1 MPVTIRPQLASV
13 RAAAPTGDQWLH
25 EIKFDGYRTI
35 AHVEQ
40 GAVRLITRSGLD
52 WTRYYGHLAKAFQ
65 GLRCR
70 QAILDGEVAVQD
82 ATGVTSVPALEQALE
97 SRRTEQLIFYAFDL
111 LHLDGDDLRPKPL
124 LQRKAALATLLAA
137 PKASAR
143 LHISEY
149 VIGEGPAVFDQVCR
163 MGLEGILCKR
173 IDATYRSGR
182 TSTWLKIKCY
192 TAGTF
197 VIVGFTESKAAGGL
211 AALLLAEPAAGELR
225 FAGKVGTGFSF
236 REAEDLRTLLRSI
249 ASSESAM
256 IVPHEIRRA
265 QPTWV
270 EPRLMAR
277 VRHSGRGSQGFLR
290 HPVYRGVV
298 PA

>member
-1 MPVTIRPQLASV
+1 VPSR
-13 RAAAPTGDQWLH
+13 
-25 EIKFDGYRTI
+25 
-35 AHVEQ
+35 
-40 GAVRLITRSGLD
+40 
-52 WTRYYGHLAKAFQ
+52 
-65 GLRCR
+65 LRCR

-111 LHLDGDDLRPKPL
+111 LHLGGNDLRSKPL

-137 PKASAR
+137 PEAR
-143 LHISEY
+143 APADQRD
-149 VIGEGPAVFDQVCR
+149 VIGDGPAVFDQVCR
-163 MGLEGILCKR
+163 MGLEGIICKR
-173 IDATYRSGR
+173 IDAAYRSGR

-192 TAGTF
+192 AEGTF

-211 AALLLAEPAAGELR
+211 AALLLAERTAGELR

-236 REAEDLRTLLRSI
+236 REAEDLRALLRSI
-249 ASSESAM
+249 VSSEPVM
-256 IVPHEIRRA
+256 VVPNEIRRA

-277 VRHSGRGSQGFLR
+277 VRHSGQGFLR

>member
-1 MPVTIRPQLASV
+1 M
-13 RAAAPTGDQWLH
+13 
-25 EIKFDGYRTI
+25 
-35 AHVEQ
+35 
-40 GAVRLITRSGLD
+40 
-52 WTRYYGHLAKAFQ
+52 
-65 GLRCR
+65 
-70 QAILDGEVAVQD
+70 QD
-82 ATGVTSVPALEQALE
+82 ATGMTSVPALKQALE

-137 PKASAR
+137 PEASAR
-143 LHISEY
+143 LSEY
-149 VIGEGPAVFDQVCR
+149 VIGDGPAVFDQVCR

-173 IDATYRSGR
+173 IDATYQSGR

-211 AALLLAEPAAGELR
+211 AALLLAESAAGELI

-256 IVPHEIRRA
+256 IVPNEIRRA

-270 EPRLMAR
+270 EPKLMAR